1 MLNLIP
7 ADRLIHLSQDY
18 PDAYL
23 TLKMECGRCG
33 SLIEDHDGWDYG
45 SDVNEVLSVM
55 NHAPETFDYIRFVGS
70 ILCPSCFEQ
79 FKKDTCLHR
88 HPVDNHL
95 CLKPKHHNDDHECC
109 KWHMF
114 Y

>member
-33 SLIEDHDGWDYG
+33 SLAEDDDGWDDD
-45 SDVNEVLSVM
+45 SDVDEVLSVM
-55 NHAPETFDYIRFVGS
+55 AHAPETFDYVGFVGS
-70 ILCPSCFEQ
+70 IFCPPCLER
-79 FKKDTCLHR
+79 FKRETCLHR
-88 HPVDNHL
+88 HPVDNHM
-95 CLKPKHHNDDHECC
+95 CMRYAGHKGDHECC